1 MFLKLILK
9 LLAQIEFGKNRYP
22 PKAIKKIK
30 KYIKI
35 LKNNVFPTFPI
46 ALSFCK
52 QANEFIPKLARMQR
66 EKSIGKINLD
76 GVRPDNRGIFDF
88 SSKAETGVLK
98 IRMEL
103 AININS
109 QNFLSLWEE
118 NNNPKIMKKIDVVP
132 I

>member
-1 MFLKLILK
+1 
-9 LLAQIEFGKNRYP
+9 
-22 PKAIKKIK
+22 
-30 KYIKI
+30 
-35 LKNNVFPTFPI
+35 
-46 ALSFCK
+46 
-52 QANEFIPKLARMQR
+52 MQR